1 VDVRNGKGVLAK
13 VASAITDAGCHI
25 SQVRTEDE
33 PGNTAMMSFY
43 MAVTDR
49 KQLATVYR
57 SLRRV
62 PHTLRVRRDG
72 H

>member
-1 VDVRNGKGVLAK
+1 VRNGKGVLAQ
-13 VASAITDAGCHI
+13 VAAAITDAGCNI

-33 PGNTAMMSFY
+33 PGNTATMSFHI
-43 MAVTDR
+43 AVYDR
-49 KQLATVYR
+49 VHLAQAYR

-62 PHTLRVRRDG
+62 PYTLGVRRDG